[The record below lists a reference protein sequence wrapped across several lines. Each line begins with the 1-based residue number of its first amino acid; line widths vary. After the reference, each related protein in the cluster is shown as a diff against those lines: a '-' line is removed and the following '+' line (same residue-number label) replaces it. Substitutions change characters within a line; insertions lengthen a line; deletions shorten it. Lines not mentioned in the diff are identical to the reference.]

1 MSRYL
6 VLWKANP
13 SAWPTDPKQLADILD
28 GVTGAGSA
36 MLASGAIAELG
47 WLTPQEGY
55 AVFEADSKAAVLGMV
70 QGFFPLYTQDIHEIV
85 PWEEGRT
92 AILDSAR
99 QAAAL

>member
-13 SAWPTDPKQLADILD
+13 PAWPADPKMQLDILE
-28 GVTGAGSA
+28 GVTAAGSG

-47 WLTPQEGY
+47 WVTPQEGY
-55 AVFEADSKAAVLGMV
+55 AIFEAGSKAAVLGMV
-70 QGFFPLYTQDIHEIV
+70 QGFFPLYTQEVHEVV

-92 AILDSAR
+92 AILDNAR
-99 QAAAL
+99 AAAAL